1 MANIDRRKFLKLTAT
16 AAAATAVSN
25 TYAAPKSGAKAK
37 VVVIGAGAA
46 GIDISARLLRML
58 ESPDITIID
67 PAETH
72 YYQPGFTL
80 IAGGVYKPDEVY
92 KPQKDCIPDGAK
104 WVKDS
109 VAAVDPD
116 AKTVATLGGQ
126 KIGYDFLVLT
136 PGLVLRWDLIDGID
150 EKSLGVG
157 NAH

>member
-25 TYAAPKSGAKAK
+25 TYAAPKSGAKAR

-80 IAGGVYKPDEVY
+80 IAGGVYKPT
-92 KPQKDCIPDGAK
+92 KCT
-104 WVKDS
+104 S
-109 VAAVDPD
+109 RR
-116 AKTVATLGGQ
+116 KTAFPTARNG
-126 KIGYDFLVLT
+126 
-136 PGLVLRWDLIDGID
+136 
-150 EKSLGVG
+150 
-157 NAH
+157 